1 MDAIVSQAAIS
12 NLMHSLAPIR
22 HLMEDPTVQE
32 IMINKADDVWVE
44 RAGVKSR
51 TDIKIS
57 DISISGAITVLGRL
71 NRKDVTPGTPDGI
84 VDAKLPGLRIAA
96 CLPPISVFG
105 PSMCIRKHSETLFTL
120 DDYVTAGSLTAEW
133 AENIRTMVRTHRNI
147 LVVGGTSSGK
157 TTFVNALI
165 NEIDP
170 GERVFTIEDTPELK
184 VRVPNWT
191 PFEVNNQQGVTAR
204 LLLKLALRY
213 APSRILVGE
222 VRGGEAY
229 DLLDAANTGHDGCIA
244 TLHANSAFDAL
255 SRMETLV
262 LQGGVD
268 WPHHAICAQ
277 ISRTFHN
284 VIFMAKR
291 NGVRQLCQVLAMKGF
306 DRTTGQYDTEM
317 LLQL

>member
-1 MDAIVSQAAIS
+1 MDAKVSQAAVS
-12 NLMHSLAPIR
+12 NLMHSLGPIR
-22 HLMEDPTVQE
+22 HLMDDPSVQE

-44 RAGVKSR
+44 RAGQKTK

-57 DISISGAITVLGRL
+57 DINISAAITVLGRL
-71 NRKDVTPGTPDGI
+71 NRKDVTAGTPDGI

-96 CLPPISVFG
+96 CLPPVSMFG
-105 PSMCIRKHSETLFTL
+105 PSMCIRKHSDKIITL
-120 DDYVTAGSLTAEW
+120 DEYVAAGSLTDDW
-133 AENIRTMVRTHRNI
+133 AENIRTMVRTHRNL

-170 GERVFTIEDTPELK
+170 SERVFTIEDTPELK
-184 VRVPNWT
+184 VKVPNWT
-191 PFEVNNQQGVTAR
+191 AFEANNQAGVTAR

-291 NGVRQLCQVLAMKGF
+291 GGKRELCQVLAMRGF
-306 DRTTGQYDTEM
+306 DRATGQYETEM
-317 LLQL
+317 LLQR